1 MTNTKVEIDQFIE
14 LVRENE
20 LIWKKGHDEQKNKGK
35 CESTWEKIAV
45 ETGFEDAKAAKQ
57 KWKNLC
63 DYYGRVKKPK
73 PSGSNYKEMK
83 WPYLKAMSF
92 LEEERQSCSSLTSP
106 RLAVKRRRLCE
117 NNKHDE
123 VDDCIIEL
131 TKQIKDSLSEITPCK
146 QFGAYV
152 GSEIKSLASPE
163 RNEAK
168 SNIMN
173 ILMQLKSRKR
183 VRIWI

>member
-92 LEEERQSCSSLTSP
+92 LEEERQSCSRIDSTGHSSSIN
-106 RLAVKRRRLCE
+106 RKF
-117 NNKHDE
+117 
-123 VDDCIIEL
+123 
-131 TKQIKDSLSEITPCK
+131 IK
-146 QFGAYV
+146 
-152 GSEIKSLASPE
+152 
-163 RNEAK
+163 N
-168 SNIMN
+168 
-173 ILMQLKSRKR
+173 
-183 VRIWI
+183 